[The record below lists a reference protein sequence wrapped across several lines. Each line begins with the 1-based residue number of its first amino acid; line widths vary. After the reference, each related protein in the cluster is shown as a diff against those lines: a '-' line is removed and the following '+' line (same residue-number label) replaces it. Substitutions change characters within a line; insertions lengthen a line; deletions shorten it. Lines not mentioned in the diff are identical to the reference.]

1 MRRHAQLQS
10 AYAPFAGKGNKL
22 KHNVFA
28 HVSAITLA
36 VGLLGSAV
44 SPAMA
49 QPGDAAY
56 LDSSKPAELRAADLV
71 ARMTL
76 DEKASQ
82 LLNHAAAIPRLG
94 VPEYDWWNEGLHGV
108 VAPKAA
114 ATVFPEPIGLAASF
128 NTKLVHKIANAI
140 GDEARINHERAV
152 AAGRHTLFEGLTFYA
167 PNINIFRDPRWG
179 RGQETYGEDPYLTAR
194 MGVAYI
200 TGLQGNDPEHLKVS
214 ATAKH
219 FAVHSGP
226 EPSRHTF
233 DSVVSRHDL
242 EDTYLPAFRAAVVE
256 GKVASVMCSYNAVNG
271 TPACANTDLLQS
283 TLRDRWHFKG
293 FVASD
298 CNAVTDIFDPRHVVA
313 TPAAAAGKALR
324 AGMDNECLADFAPT
338 NVPHSQKYV
347 EAVNNGLLSES
358 EINRALIRSFSIRF
372 RLGMFDA
379 KAPATRAATLGEG
392 RLDTAARIDLAL
404 QAANESMVLLKNN
417 GVLPLAGK
425 VKRIL
430 VTGSL
435 AADIDVLL
443 GNYHG
448 RPFHAVTALEGI
460 RKAFPQAEIVYE
472 PGTYFPADPS
482 ELVDDTVLTTNDGQA
497 GLTAQFFAGPTP
509 TGTPFATQTVSK
521 VDINDAAAMLH
532 RSDTLVSVICFGW
545 LTPKQSGTYRLGVKG
560 TSDRIFLDGKLIVDD
575 SAPHAPGT
583 KTAEVT
589 LVKGQRYAIK
599 VESMPGLEQ
608 VTQLVWQIVHPD
620 VLERAAAA
628 AKSADLVIA
637 VAGITSNLEGEDK
650 ETDAPGFKGG
660 DRTTIEMPSA
670 EEDLLKAVKA
680 SGKPLVLVMMNGS
693 ALSVNWA
700 KEHADAILEAWYP
713 GQAGGTA
720 IAETLAGINNPAGR
734 LPVTFY
740 TGVAQL
746 PSMDSYSMAERTYRY
761 FSGKPLYPFGYGLS
775 YSKFSYGK
783 MKLSS
788 TSLAA
793 GKSLKITATVRNI
806 SKRNGDEVVQLYL
819 NYPKLPGAPLRALR
833 GFQRVHLKAG
843 QSAAINFRLAKDD
856 LSHVTPEGVRM
867 ISAGTYQLSLGAP
880 DAESAEHGRR
890 SNFHIT
896 GSALI
901 DDAK

>member
-1 MRRHAQLQS
+1 
-10 AYAPFAGKGNKL
+10 L
-22 KHNVFA
+22 KHQIFTQA
-28 HVSAITLA
+28 SAITLA
-36 VGLLGSAV
+36 VGLLCSEA
-44 SPAMA
+44 SPAAA
-49 QPGDAAY
+49 QPSGAAY
-56 LDSSKPAELRAADLV
+56 LDSSKPAEARAADLI
-71 ARMTL
+71 AKMTL

-108 VAPKAA
+108 IAPKAA

-128 NTKLVHKIANAI
+128 DPALIHKIAEAI
-140 GDEARINHERAV
+140 GDEARINHERSV
-152 AAGRHTLFEGLTFYA
+152 AAGRHNLFEGLTFYA

-194 MGVAYI
+194 LGVAYI
-200 TGLQGNDPEHLKVS
+200 TGLQGNDASHLKVA

-226 EPSRHTF
+226 EPTRHTF

-298 CNAVTDIFDPRHVVA
+298 CNAVTDIYDPRHFVSS
-313 TPAAAAGKALR
+313 PAAAAGKALR

-338 NVPHSQKYV
+338 SVPHSQKYV
-347 EAVNNGLLSES
+347 EAVKNGFLSES
-358 EINRALIRSFSIRF
+358 EIDRALFRSFSIRF

-379 KAPATRAATLGEG
+379 EAPLAPAATLGEG
-392 RLDTAARIDLAL
+392 RLDTAARRDLAL
-404 QAANESMVLLKNN
+404 QAARESMVLLKNN

-435 AADIDVLL
+435 AADSDVLL

-448 RPFHAVTALEGI
+448 RPFHAVTALDGI
-460 RKAFPQAEIVYE
+460 RKTFPQAEIVYE

-497 GLTAQFFAGPTP
+497 GLTAQFFAGPTA

-521 VDINDAAAMLH
+521 VDINDAAAMVQK
-532 RSDTLVSVICFGW
+532 SDTPVSVICSGW

-560 TSDRIFLDGKLIVDD
+560 TSDRVFLDDKLIVDD

-608 VTQLVWQIVHPD
+608 VAQLVWQIVHPD
-620 VLERAAAA
+620 VRERAAEA

-650 ETDAPGFKGG
+650 DTDAPGFKGG
-660 DRTTIEMPSA
+660 DRTTIDMPTA

-693 ALSVNWA
+693 ALSINWA

-713 GQAGGTA
+713 GQEGGTA
-720 IAETLAGINNPAGR
+720 IAETLAGTNNPAGR

-740 TGVAQL
+740 AGVAQL
-746 PSMDSYSMAERTYRY
+746 PPMDNYSMAERTYRY
-761 FSGKPLYPFGYGLS
+761 FTGKPLYPFGHGLS
-775 YSKFSYGK
+775 YSTFSYSKLK
-783 MKLSS
+783 MSS
-788 TSLAA
+788 ASVLA
-793 GKSLKITATVRNI
+793 GETLKISTTVRNT
-806 SKRNGDEVVQLYL
+806 SRHDGDEVVQLYL
-819 NYPKLPGAPLRALR
+819 SYPKLAGAPLRALR

-843 QSAAINFRLAKDD
+843 QSTAINFHLTKED
-856 LSHVTPEGVRM
+856 LSHVTLEGARM
-867 ISAGTYQLSLGAP
+867 VSAGTYQLSFGVS
-880 DAESAEHGRR
+880 DTNSAEHGRPSPFR
-890 SNFHIT
+890 IAGNTVINDS
-896 GSALI
+896 
-901 DDAK
+901 K